1 MNFKFGLSD
10 LELIFFDPVKFM
22 IVVVKLI
29 INTININQ
37 VSKGGETFQYV
48 HSGRFTVGFRNVESH
63 PVTYNCT
70 LGFEPW
76 ACE

>member
-1 MNFKFGLSD
+1 MYLNFKFGPSD

-48 HSGRFTVGFRNVESH
+48 HWSVYSRFS
-63 PVTYNCT
+63 
-70 LGFEPW
+70 
-76 ACE
+76 